1 RSRFSLAVGDRHL
14 ASIAKIIGR
23 MGHHLFALLEP
34 AEDLDAQAGPMARL
48 DRAHRNGLLL
58 AIEDEGRPLLAMP
71 EERARGRLENPLLLP
86 GDDASLDSIGFAK
99 ARPALAR
106 RDEIDDDDDAL
117 LLDAER
123 RDIRER
129 HGLDRPHAPEEDVAA
144 SPALEL
150 DLRARLDTN

>member
-1 RSRFSLAVGDRHL
+1 
-14 ASIAKIIGR
+14 
-23 MGHHLFALLEP
+23 
-34 AEDLDAQAGPMARL
+34 
-48 DRAHRNGLLL
+48 
-58 AIEDEGRPLLAMP
+58 
-71 EERARGRLENPLLLP
+71 ARGRLENPLLLP

-99 ARPALAR
+99 ARPVLAR

-150 DLRARLDTN
+150 DLRARLDTNGVGREDVDDDFKVAHVGDRQEGLAHDDRSTALSMDRDDAAIDRRKDRDGRGPIGAVTRRKR